1 MKDLFL
7 FAGFVSYDHS
17 WIFIFHVILT
27 GIVCLLIARAA
38 TSSMQLVPRG
48 TQNIAE
54 AYLGGVMKMG
64 RDTLG
69 SEELARKYLPLV
81 ATIGLMVLV
90 ANLMGMVPGFESP
103 TADINYTLALA
114 LVVFLYY
121 NYEGIR
127 VNGFKKY
134 FGHFMGPS
142 PFLAPIMFP
151 VEILSHCSRVV
162 SLSFRL
168 FGCIRG
174 DDLFLAILLVL
185 APWIAPLAPYTL
197 LGTMA
202 LLQTFVFMML
212 TTVYLAGAVIISE
225 DH

>member
-7 FAGFVSYDHS
+7 FSGFISYDHS
-17 WIFIFHVILT
+17 WSFIFHVILT

-54 AYLGGVMKMG
+54 AYLMGVMTMG
-64 RDTLG
+64 RDTFG
-69 SEELARKYLPLV
+69 SEELARKYLPMI
-81 ATIGLMVLV
+81 ATVGFMVLI
-90 ANLMGMVPGFESP
+90 ANVMGIIPGFHSP

-114 LVVFLYY
+114 IIVFLYY
-121 NYEGIR
+121 NFEGIR
-127 VNGFKKY
+127 TNGFKKY

-142 PFLAPIMFP
+142 PLLAPIMFP
-151 VEILSHCSRVV
+151 VEILSHMSRVV

-174 DDLFLAILLVL
+174 DDLFLAIILVL

-197 LGTMA
+197 LTVMG